1 LLNGASPDPSQPP
14 REPDAVAQLQLT
26 QALQRAQ
33 YAIAWE
39 RAWPGIARV
48 LSVVGLFLVAS
59 WAGLWLGLPF
69 LARAMGVGLFALAA
83 VAALFP
89 FTRFRWPTREEALGR
104 LDRGTGIR
112 HRPATALTDT
122 LSTKDPIAQ
131 ALWQEQRERTLASIK
146 RIRAGLPS
154 PRLPIHDPWVL
165 RALVMVMLAAAY
177 FAAGDERAMRIAAAF
192 DWNGVLAPANVRVD
206 AWVTP
211 PAYTGKPP
219 VILSANRDAASPDSG
234 APLPVPSGSTL
245 LVRSSGGTI
254 DVVVG
259 GGVTEVAPGEQA
271 PKGTNERHFK
281 IASDGT
287 AHVRA
292 PAGQPL
298 WKFAATPD
306 RAPSI
311 SLAKDPE
318 RQARGSLQM
327 SYKLED
333 DYGVTEARAQ
343 FAARNADAAKTSDA
357 KTPDAKTPDTKAPE
371 AKAPEAK
378 DKNKEADKAG
388 PRPLFEPP
396 QFPLVLPNAR
406 TRNGVGQTVK
416 DLSEDPYAGADVT
429 LTLTAK
435 DEAGNEGKS
444 EPFNMRLPERLF
456 TKPLARALIEQRRVL
471 ALDANQNAQVFT
483 ALDALMIAP
492 ELFTPETGH
501 YLGLFS
507 VSRQL
512 EAARTDDALREVV
525 ASLWALAVTIEDGNI
540 SDVDKALRAAQEALK
555 QALERGAS
563 DEEIKKLTDNLR
575 AALDNFLRQLAEQLK
590 NNPQQLARPLDPNTK
605 MLSQQDLKSMLDRM
619 ERMSRSG
626 DKDAAKQLLEQLQQ
640 MLENLQMAQ
649 PGQGGDD
656 MEQALNELGDMI
668 RKQQQLRDKTYKQGQ
683 DTRRDRSRGKQGDQS
698 MDDLQQ
704 DQQGLRDRL
713 KKLQEELAKRGMG
726 PGQRGQQGQQGQRG
740 ERGQGQQG
748 QGEQGQGQQGQGGD
762 QGDGEDGL
770 DQADSAMGDATGR
783 LGDGNADGA
792 VDSQG
797 RALDAL
803 RKGAQSLA
811 EAMQQGDGDQPGDG
825 PGNPRGRQQGAAN
838 STDPLGRPMRHNEF
852 TDDYTVKIP
861 GEIDVQ
867 RVRRI
872 LEELRRRLADPSRP
886 QIELDYIERLLKDY

>member
-1 LLNGASPDPSQPP
+1 LSGASPDPSPP
-14 REPDAVAQLQLT
+14 AREPDAAARLQLT

-39 RAWPGIARV
+39 RAWPGLARL
-48 LSVVGLFLVAS
+48 LSVIGLFLVVS
-59 WAGLWLGLPF
+59 WAGLWLALPF
-69 LARAMGVGLFALAA
+69 VARAAGIVLFVLLALG
-83 VAALFP
+83 ALFP
-89 FTRFRWPTREEALGR
+89 LTRFRWPTREEGLSR

-122 LSTKDPIAQ
+122 LASKDPIAQ
-131 ALWQEQRERTLASIK
+131 ALWREQRERTLASIK

-154 PRLPIHDPWVL
+154 PRLAIHDPWAL
-165 RALVMVMLAAAY
+165 RALVMVMVAAAY
-177 FAAGDERAMRIAAAF
+177 VAAGDELTMRIAAAF

-211 PAYTGKPP
+211 PVYTGKPP
-219 VILSANRDAASPDSG
+219 VILSAANKEAASPDSG
-234 APLPVPSGSTL
+234 PLPVPAGSTL
-245 LVRSSGGTI
+245 LIRSSGGSI

-259 GGVTEVAPGEQA
+259 GGLTEIAPSEPA
-271 PKGTNERHFK
+271 PKGTSERQFK

-292 PAGQPL
+292 PSGQPQ
-298 WKFAATPD
+298 WRFAATPD
-306 RAPSI
+306 RAPVI

-343 FAARNADAAKTSDA
+343 FAARPGDAV
-357 KTPDAKTPDTKAPE
+357 
-371 AKAPEAK
+371 K
-378 DKNKEADKAG
+378 DSGKDSGKEAVKEAGKETGKDGKAAE

-396 QFPLVLPNAR
+396 QFALVLPNAR

-456 TKPLARALIEQRRVL
+456 TKPLARALIEQRRIL
-471 ALDANQNAQVFT
+471 ALDANQSSQVYT

-507 VSRQL
+507 VTRQL
-512 EAARTDDALREVV
+512 EAARTDAATRDVV
-525 ASLWALAVTIEDGNI
+525 ASLWALAVTIEDGKI
-540 SDVDKALRAAQEALK
+540 TDVDKALRAAQEALK
-555 QALERGAS
+555 QALERGAT

-605 MLSQQDLKSMLDRM
+605 MLSQQDLKSMLDRL

-649 PGQGGDD
+649 PGQGGDNE

-668 RKQQQLRDKTYKQGQ
+668 RKQQQLRDKTFKQGQ
-683 DTRRDRSRGKQGDQS
+683 DSRRDRMRGKQGDQS
-698 MDDLQQ
+698 MGDLQQ

-726 PGQRGQQGQQGQRG
+726 PGQRGEKGQRGQQPGQQGQQ
-740 ERGQGQQG
+740 
-748 QGEQGQGQQGQGGD
+748 GD

-770 DQADSAMGDATGR
+770 DQADSAMGDASGR
-783 LGDGNADGA
+783 LGEGNADGA

-825 PGNPRGRQQGAAN
+825 PGSPRGRQQGAAN

-852 TDDYTVKIP
+852 NDDYSVKIP

>member
-1 LLNGASPDPSQPP
+1 LNGATPNPTEPA
-14 REPDAVAQLQLT
+14 REPDAVARLHLT
-26 QALQRAQ
+26 RALQRAK

-39 RAWPGIARV
+39 RAWPVIARLLTV
-48 LSVVGLFLVAS
+48 IGLFLVVS
-59 WAGLWLGLPF
+59 WAGLWLALPF
-69 LARAMGVGLFALAA
+69 VARVVGAGLFGLLALG
-83 VAALFP
+83 ALFP
-89 FTRFRWPTREEALGR
+89 ILRFRWPTREEGLSR
-104 LDRGTGIR
+104 LDHGTGIR

-122 LSTKDPIAQ
+122 LASKDPVAL
-131 ALWQEQRERTLASIK
+131 ALWQAQRERTLASIR

-154 PRLPIHDPWVL
+154 PRLAIHDPWAL
-165 RALVMVMLAAAY
+165 RALVMVMLVAAY
-177 FAAGDERAMRIAAAF
+177 VAASDERAMRIAAAF
-192 DWNGVLAPANVRVD
+192 DWNGVLAPANIRVD

-211 PAYTGKPP
+211 PVYTSKPP
-219 VILSANRDAASPDSG
+219 IILSAANRDAGAPDSG
-234 APLPVPSGSTL
+234 PLSVPAGSTL

-259 GGVTEVAPGEQA
+259 GGVNEVAPGEQA

-281 IASDGT
+281 ITGDGT

-292 PAGQPL
+292 PAGQPQ
-298 WKFAATPD
+298 WKFAALPD
-306 RAPSI
+306 RPPTIA
-311 SLAKDPE
+311 LVKDPE

-327 SYKLED
+327 SYKIED
-333 DYGVTEARAQ
+333 DYGVTEARAV
-343 FAARNADAAKTSDA
+343 FARDAAKDTAKGSVKGDAAKTA
-357 KTPDAKTPDTKAPE
+357 E
-371 AKAPEAK
+371 
-378 DKNKEADKAG
+378 
-388 PRPLFEPP
+388 PRPLFDPP
-396 QFPLVLPNAR
+396 QFALVLPNAR

-444 EPFNMRLPERLF
+444 EPFSMRLPERLF
-456 TKPLARALIEQRRVL
+456 TKPLARALIEQRRIL
-471 ALDANQNAQVFT
+471 ALDANQNSQVYA

-492 ELFTPETGH
+492 ELFTPEAGH
-501 YLGLFS
+501 YLGLYS
-507 VSRQL
+507 VAHQL
-512 EAARTDDALREVV
+512 EAARTDDSLREVV
-525 ASLWALAVTIEDGNI
+525 ASLWSLAVTIEDGNI
-540 SDVDKALRAAQEALK
+540 TDIDKALRAAQEALK

-575 AALDNFLRQLAEQLK
+575 AALDNFLRQLAEQLR

-605 MLSQQDLKSMLDRM
+605 MLSQQDLKSMLDRL

-626 DKDAAKQLLEQLQQ
+626 DKEAAKQLLEQLQQ

-649 PGQGGDD
+649 PGQSGDSE

-668 RKQQQLRDKTYKQGQ
+668 RKQQQLRDKTFKQGQ
-683 DTRRDRSRGKQGDQS
+683 DSRRDRSRGKQGDQS
-698 MDDLQQ
+698 MSDLQQ

-726 PGQRGQQGQQGQRG
+726 PSQRGEKGQRGQQGQQG
-740 ERGQGQQG
+740 
-748 QGEQGQGQQGQGGD
+748 EQGAD

-770 DQADSAMGDATGR
+770 EQADSAMGDASGR
-783 LGDGNADGA
+783 LGEGNADGA

-797 RALDAL
+797 KALDAL

-811 EAMQQGDGDQPGDG
+811 DAMQPGDGDQQGDG
-825 PGNPRGRQQGAAN
+825 PGNTKGRQQAGPN
-838 STDPLGRPMRHNEF
+838 GTDPIGRPLRHDGF
-852 TDDYTVKIP
+852 TDDYSVKIP

-872 LEELRRRLADPSRP
+872 LEELRRRLADPARP